1 MNHQQQMSPIGMTTA
16 RTTSSSTGAGK
27 KRRFTA
33 LLGIQAIAAA
43 SYLLLASPSDTA
55 IADQGRSRSLMTPR
69 SSRSSPSSSSSSS
82 SSSKDWITWPTV
94 QSAFRTLCGVDERAA
109 TTSRSLSIAA
119 LDKIL
124 PRKSSG
130 DMRFRR
136 FLACNV

>member
-1 MNHQQQMSPIGMTTA
+1 MSPIGMTTA
-16 RTTSSSTGAGK
+16 RTTSSSTAGAGK
-27 KRRFTA
+27 KRRLTA

-69 SSRSSPSSSSSSS
+69 PSRSSPSS